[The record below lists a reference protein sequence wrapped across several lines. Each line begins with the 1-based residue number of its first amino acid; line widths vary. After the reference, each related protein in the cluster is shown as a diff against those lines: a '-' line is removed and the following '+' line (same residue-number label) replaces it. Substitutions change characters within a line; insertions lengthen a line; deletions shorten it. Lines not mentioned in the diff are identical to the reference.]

1 MDGTRSA
8 SKWTVGWEVSYSCC
22 SLICVLFP
30 YFIWQMIYL
39 PFTLQMWCFQLW
51 GYIMGTLYLVT
62 AMGRY
67 ESHASGWSCW
77 FSGTTPWY
85 SSRGGSCHSRDNR
98 EMLADVSMLNLL
110 HIHHYLIEY
119 HYFYYFPGVL
129 CCKMLVVSR
138 RCAFYYSHRSYTSN
152 CGHIEWEV
160 LPPSLNRSPINSV
173 KKLTTSKFDQIY
185 RRSY

>member
-8 SKWTVGWEVSYSCC
+8 SKWTVGWEVSSSCC
-22 SLICVLFP
+22 SLICVLFL

-98 EMLADVSMLNLL
+98 EMLADVSMPNPLGCNFNCTSCLRNR
-110 HIHHYLIEY
+110 HPNSCSANVQ
-119 HYFYYFPGVL
+119 F
-129 CCKMLVVSR
+129 LVVWMFMPPVFAAGPQGRGLHSR
-138 RCAFYYSHRSYTSN
+138 RSWLH
-152 CGHIEWEV
+152 
-160 LPPSLNRSPINSV
+160 
-173 KKLTTSKFDQIY
+173 
-185 RRSY
+185 